1 MANHAYLRVWTRDF
15 SLETMIP
22 EFARFLTTAPL
33 PAPHGTFDELIVQAV
48 DPGEAPIAEW
58 DLRPLKAGPAEV
70 AAMAAQHLNSD
81 TAYIASATWDLW
93 AFNMDTLKWERKPQP
108 LELICQGPDYDG
120 GIAAS
125 AGHFQADLGF
135 EHFFTGH
142 GGMLTSGGLSNSS
155 KSLDS
160 SNSSNRFEHPVEHTF
175 RQWMAAGNNLS
186 EYHAKTRENIQQLF
200 GWVDAI
206 ERALPVERTELWS
219 EGEENMEARLDEI
232 LAQR

>member
-1 MANHAYLRVWTRDF
+1 MADFIAMANHAYLRVWTRDF
-15 SLETMIP
+15 SVETMIA
-22 EFARFLTTAPL
+22 EFARFLATAPL
-33 PAPHGTFDELIVQAV
+33 SATHSTFEELIAQAV

-58 DLRPLKAGPAEV
+58 DLRPLRAGPAEL

-93 AFNMDTLKWERKPQP
+93 AFDIESLKWQREPEP
-108 LELICQGPDYDG
+108 LLLICHGPDYDE

-135 EHFFTGH
+135 EHLFTGH
-142 GGMLTSGGLSNSS
+142 GGLLVPGAPSHSANPS
-155 KSLDS
+155 
-160 SNSSNRFEHPVEHTF
+160 EHPVEHTF
-175 RQWMAAGNNLS
+175 RQWMSATNNLK

-200 GWVDAI
+200 HWVDAI

>member
-22 EFARFLTTAPL
+22 EFARFLTTALLSPS
-33 PAPHGTFDELIVQAV
+33 HDTFDELIVQAV
-48 DPGEAPIAEW
+48 DPGETPIAEW
-58 DLRPLKAGPAEV
+58 DLRPLQTGPAEV
-70 AAMAAQHLNSD
+70 AAMTAQHLNPD

-93 AFNMDTLKWERKPQP
+93 TFEMDTLKWERKPQP
-108 LELICQGPDYDG
+108 LELVCHGPEYDG
-120 GIAAS
+120 GIASS

-142 GGMLTSGGLSNSS
+142 AGLLVPSTASNS
-155 KSLDS
+155 
-160 SNSSNRFEHPVEHTF
+160 NSPNAANTPEHPIEHTF
-175 RQWMAAGNNLS
+175 RQWMAAGNNLK

-200 GWVDAI
+200 SWVDAI
-206 ERALPVERTELWS
+206 ERALPVERAELWS

>member
-33 PAPHGTFDELIVQAV
+33 SPSHETFDELVIQAV
-48 DPGEAPIAEW
+48 DPGETPIAEW
-58 DLRPLKAGPAEV
+58 DLRPSQASAAEV
-70 AAMAAQHLNSD
+70 AAMAAQHLNPD

-93 AFNMDTLKWERKPQP
+93 AFDMETLKWQRRPQP
-108 LELICQGPDYDG
+108 LELICHGLDYDD
-120 GIAAS
+120 GIAS
-125 AGHFQADLGF
+125 SVGHFQGDLGF

-142 GGMLTSGGLSNSS
+142 AGLLVPNNASN
-155 KSLDS
+155 L
-160 SNSSNRFEHPVEHTF
+160 NSPSAANSREHPVEHTF
-175 RQWMAAGNNLS
+175 RQWMAAGNNLK

-200 GWVDAI
+200 SWVDAI

-219 EGEENMEARLDEI
+219 EGEENMEARLDGI

>member
-15 SLETMIP
+15 SREKMIS

-33 PAPHGTFDELIVQAV
+33 SAAHDTFDELIVQAV
-48 DPGEAPIAEW
+48 DPGESPIAEW
-58 DLRPLKAGPAEV
+58 DLRPLHASPAKV

-93 AFNMDTLKWERKPQP
+93 AFDIETLTWQRKPRP
-108 LELICQGPDYDG
+108 LELSCHGLDYDD

-142 GGMLTSGGLSNSS
+142 GRLLAPATPDRSAESLS
-155 KSLDS
+155 S
-160 SNSSNRFEHPVEHTF
+160 SNSFDSPEHPVEHTF
-175 RQWMAAGNNLS
+175 RQWMAASNNLK

-200 GWVDAI
+200 RWVDAI
-206 ERALPVERTELWS
+206 ERALPVARTELWS
-219 EGEENMEARLDEI
+219 EGEDNMEARLDEI
-232 LAQR
+232 LAQG

>member
-1 MANHAYLRVWTRDF
+1 MGNHAYLRVWTRDF
-15 SLETMIP
+15 SLETMIR
-22 EFARFLTTAPL
+22 EFAHFLTTAPL
-33 PAPHGTFDELIVQAV
+33 SASHGTFEELIVQAV

-58 DLRPLKAGPAEV
+58 DLRPLQAGPAQV
-70 AAMAAQHLNSD
+70 GAMAAQHLNSD
-81 TAYIASATWDLW
+81 TAYMVSATWDLW
-93 AFNMDTLKWERKPQP
+93 TFDIDTLKWQQKPQP
-108 LELICQGPDYDG
+108 LELTCHGLDYDD
-120 GIAAS
+120 GIASA

-142 GGMLTSGGLSNSS
+142 GRLLAPGT
-155 KSLDS
+155 S
-160 SNSSNRFEHPVEHTF
+160 SNSSSSSEHPVEHTF
-175 RQWMAAGNNLS
+175 RQWMAAGNNLK

-200 GWVDAI
+200 RWVDAI

>member
-1 MANHAYLRVWTRDF
+1 MVMANHAYLRVWSCDF
-15 SLETMIP
+15 SLEKMIP

-33 PAPHGTFDELIVQAV
+33 SAAHDTFDELIVQAV
-48 DPGEAPIAEW
+48 DPGESPIAEW
-58 DLRPLKAGPAEV
+58 DLRPLHAGPAEV
-70 AAMAAQHLNSD
+70 AAMAAQHLHSD

-93 AFNMDTLKWERKPQP
+93 AFDIDALKWQRKPQP
-108 LELICQGPDYDG
+108 LELGCHGLDYDD

-142 GGMLTSGGLSNSS
+142 GRLLRPATTDHSS
-155 KSLDS
+155 ESFHS
-160 SNSSNRFEHPVEHTF
+160 SEHPVEHTF
-175 RQWMAAGNNLS
+175 RQWMAASSNLK

-206 ERALPVERTELWS
+206 EQVLPVERTELWS
-219 EGEENMEARLDEI
+219 EGEDNMEARLDEI

>member
-15 SLETMIP
+15 SVETMIP
-22 EFARFLTTAPL
+22 EFARFLTAAPL
-33 PAPHGTFDELIVQAV
+33 SPSHESFDELIVQAV
-48 DPGEAPIAEW
+48 DPGETPIAEW
-58 DLRPLKAGPAEV
+58 DLRPSRAGAAEV
-70 AAMAAQHLNSD
+70 AAMAAQHLNPD
-81 TAYIASATWDLW
+81 TAYFASATWEIWVFD
-93 AFNMDTLKWERKPQP
+93 MDTLKWQQKSQP
-108 LELICQGPDYDG
+108 LELVCQGPDYDG

-125 AGHFQADLGF
+125 TGHFQADLGF

-142 GGMLTSGGLSNSS
+142 AGLLVPDNSS
-155 KSLDS
+155 SLKPSNS
-160 SNSSNRFEHPVEHTF
+160 SNSSEHPVEHTF
-175 RQWMAAGNNLS
+175 RQWMAAGNNLK

-206 ERALPVERTELWS
+206 ERALPVERTVLWS

>member
-33 PAPHGTFDELIVQAV
+33 SPAHETFDELIVQAV
-48 DPGEAPIAEW
+48 DPGETPIAEW
-58 DLRPLKAGPAEV
+58 DLRPSQAGAAEV
-70 AAMAAQHLNSD
+70 AAMAAQHFNPD
-81 TAYIASATWDLW
+81 TAYLANATWDLW
-93 AFNMDTLKWERKPQP
+93 TFDMDTLKWQQKPQP
-108 LELICQGPDYDG
+108 LELVCHGPDYDD
-120 GIAAS
+120 GIAGS

-142 GGMLTSGGLSNSS
+142 ANLLVPNSS
-155 KSLDS
+155 SNFKSSGS
-160 SNSSNRFEHPVEHTF
+160 SNSSEHPVEHTF
-175 RQWMAAGNNLS
+175 RQWMATSNNLR
-186 EYHAKTRENIQQLF
+186 EYHAKTRENIQLLF
-200 GWVDAI
+200 SWVDAI

-219 EGEENMEARLDEI
+219 EGEENIEARLDEI

>member
-15 SLETMIP
+15 SRETMIP

-33 PAPHGTFDELIVQAV
+33 SAAHDTFDELIVQAV
-48 DPGEAPIAEW
+48 DPGEPPIAEW
-58 DLRPLKAGPAEV
+58 DLRPLHASPAEV

-81 TAYIASATWDLW
+81 TAYIATATWDLW
-93 AFNMDTLKWERKPQP
+93 AFDIDTLKWQRKAQP
-108 LELICQGPDYDG
+108 LELSCHGLDYDN

-142 GGMLTSGGLSNSS
+142 GRLLTPATPDHSSGSFN
-155 KSLDS
+155 S
-160 SNSSNRFEHPVEHTF
+160 SNSCHSPEHPVEHTF
-175 RQWMAAGNNLS
+175 RRWMAASGNLK

-200 GWVDAI
+200 RWVDAI
-206 ERALPVERTELWS
+206 ERALPVARTELWS
-219 EGEENMEARLDEI
+219 EGEDNMEARLDEI

>member
-33 PAPHGTFDELIVQAV
+33 SPTHDTFDELIVQAV
-48 DPGEAPIAEW
+48 DPGETPVAEW
-58 DLRPLKAGPAEV
+58 DLRPSQAGAAEV
-70 AAMAAQHLNSD
+70 AAMAAQHLNPD

-93 AFNMDTLKWERKPQP
+93 TFDMDTLKWQQKPQP
-108 LELICQGPDYDG
+108 LELICHGPDYDG
-120 GIAAS
+120 GIVAS

-142 GGMLTSGGLSNSS
+142 AGLLVPNPSS
-155 KSLDS
+155 SFKPANS
-160 SNSSNRFEHPVEHTF
+160 SNSSEHPVEHTF
-175 RQWMAAGNNLS
+175 RQWMAASSNLK

-200 GWVDAI
+200 SWVDGI

>member
-1 MANHAYLRVWTRDF
+1 MTNHAYLRLWTRDF

-33 PAPHGTFDELIVQAV
+33 SPSHETFDELIVQAV
-48 DPGEAPIAEW
+48 DPGETPIAEW
-58 DLRPLKAGPAEV
+58 DLRPSQAGAAEV
-70 AAMAAQHLNSD
+70 AAMAAQHLNPD

-93 AFNMDTLKWERKPQP
+93 TFDMDTLKWERKPQP
-108 LELICQGPDYDG
+108 LELVCHGPDYDD

-142 GGMLTSGGLSNSS
+142 AGLLVTKTAASTAPHSPANSS
-155 KSLDS
+155 
-160 SNSSNRFEHPVEHTF
+160 EHPVEHTF
-175 RQWMAAGNNLS
+175 RQWMAAGNNLK

-200 GWVDAI
+200 SWAEAI

>member
-15 SLETMIP
+15 SLQTMIT
-22 EFARFLTTAPL
+22 EFARFLATAPL
-33 PAPHGTFDELIVQAV
+33 SASRPAFEELIVQAV
-48 DPGEAPIAEW
+48 DPGEQPISEW
-58 DLRPLKAGPAEV
+58 DLRPVKAGPAEV
-70 AAMAAQHLNSD
+70 AAIAAQHLNSD
-81 TAYIASATWDLW
+81 TAYFATAAWDLW
-93 AFNMDTLKWERKPQP
+93 AFDLETLKWQQRSEP
-108 LELICQGPDYDG
+108 LELICHGPDYDG

-142 GGMLTSGGLSNSS
+142 AGLVLPRAASNSA
-155 KSLDS
+155 DS
-160 SNSSNRFEHPVEHTF
+160 TEHPVEHTF
-175 RQWMAAGNNLS
+175 RQWMAASNNLK
-186 EYHAKTRENIQQLF
+186 EYHQKTRENIQQLF
-200 GWVDAI
+200 LWVEAI

>member
-1 MANHAYLRVWTRDF
+1 YLRVWTRDF
-15 SLETMIP
+15 SPETMIA

-33 PAPHGTFDELIVQAV
+33 SASRDFFEELIVQAV
-48 DPGEAPIAEW
+48 DPGETPIAEW
-58 DLRPLKAGPAEV
+58 DLRPQKAGPAEV
-70 AAMAAQHLNSD
+70 AALAAQHLNSD
-81 TAYIASATWDLW
+81 TAYIATASWDLW
-93 AFNMDTLKWERKPQP
+93 SFDVETLKWQRNPEP
-108 LELICQGPDYDG
+108 LELICHGLDYDG
-120 GIAAS
+120 GIATS

-142 GGMLTSGGLSNSS
+142 GGLLVPSGASNSNS
-155 KSLDS
+155 P
-160 SNSSNRFEHPVEHTF
+160 NSSDHPVEHTF
-175 RQWMAAGNNLS
+175 RQWMATSNNLK

-200 GWVDAI
+200 LWVEAI

>member
-15 SLETMIP
+15 SLEAMIP

-33 PAPHGTFDELIVQAV
+33 SPAHDTFDELIVQAV
-48 DPGEAPIAEW
+48 DPGETPVAEW
-58 DLRPLKAGPAEV
+58 DLRPSQTSAAEV
-70 AAMAAQHLNSD
+70 AAMAAQHLNPD

-93 AFNMDTLKWERKPQP
+93 TFDMETLKWQQEPQP
-108 LELICQGPDYDG
+108 LELVCHGPDYDG
-120 GIAAS
+120 GMAAS

-142 GGMLTSGGLSNSS
+142 AGLLFPNASSSFKPTNSS
-155 KSLDS
+155 S
-160 SNSSNRFEHPVEHTF
+160 SSEHPVEHTF
-175 RQWMAAGNNLS
+175 RQWMAASTNLK

-200 GWVDAI
+200 RWVDAI

>member
-33 PAPHGTFDELIVQAV
+33 SPSHDAFDELIVQAV
-48 DPGEAPIAEW
+48 DPGETPIAEW
-58 DLRPLKAGPAEV
+58 DLRPSQAGAAEV
-70 AAMAAQHLNSD
+70 AALAAQHLYPD

-93 AFNMDTLKWERKPQP
+93 TFDMDTLKWQHKPQP
-108 LELICQGPDYDG
+108 LELICHGPDYDD
-120 GIAAS
+120 GIASS

-142 GGMLTSGGLSNSS
+142 AGLLVPNTASSLNSPS
-155 KSLDS
+155 AAS
-160 SNSSNRFEHPVEHTF
+160 SPEHPVEHTF
-175 RQWMAAGNNLS
+175 RQWMATENNLK

-200 GWVDAI
+200 SWADAI
-206 ERALPVERTELWS
+206 ERALSVERAELWS